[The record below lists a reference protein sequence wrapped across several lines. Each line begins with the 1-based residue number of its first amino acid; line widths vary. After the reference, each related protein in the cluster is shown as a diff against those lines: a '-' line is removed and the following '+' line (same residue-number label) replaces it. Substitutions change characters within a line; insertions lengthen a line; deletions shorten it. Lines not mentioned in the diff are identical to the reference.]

1 MIKQLMNGNVM
12 LPCFVFCWPITFM
25 AFMGKLPRQKNKQ
38 CLSKTGAG
46 SPCSRAKSCCEA
58 RSVFSFSFFRY
69 SRYVYIIDD
78 MIDMISQPVWDDDLR
93 PLTYQSLLVHLRS
106 FLHILLVIE
115 LYQSS
120 PCTFRL
126 P

>member
-1 MIKQLMNGNVM
+1 
-12 LPCFVFCWPITFM
+12 
-25 AFMGKLPRQKNKQ
+25 
-38 CLSKTGAG
+38 
-46 SPCSRAKSCCEA
+46 
-58 RSVFSFSFFRY
+58 
-69 SRYVYIIDD
+69 